1 MLISVPT
8 QKRRKDILL
17 SHLSELPVASDLDI
31 DYLSDVT
38 NGYVGADLAAL
49 CHEAAYIAM
58 NEMGPRSQAEESK
71 VYLCLNKGIIF
82 RPPDKSAYW
91 KIIFFIS
98 HPKTYVVGTRK
109 NRLNEAVL
117 LSTQNTLKLLEKFV
131 LFVCFVALRPKS
143 TAMVIAG
150 WSVHLTTLF
159 PG

>member
-1 MLISVPT
+1 MIFQGGGGGLDPLHPHLWIRTWHNNSILYMQVLISVPT
-8 QKRRKDILL
+8 QKQRKDILL
-17 SHLSELPVASDLDI
+17 SHLSELPVASDLNI

-58 NEMGPRSQAEESK
+58 NEMGPRSHAEESK

-98 HPKTYVVGTRK
+98 HPKYM
-109 NRLNEAVL
+109 L
-117 LSTQNTLKLLEKFV
+117 LAGIKL
-131 LFVCFVALRPKS
+131 
-143 TAMVIAG
+143 G
-150 WSVHLTTLF
+150 
-159 PG
+159 GD